1 MRRLLTTL
9 AAGALLALGA
19 GTGAGAAEW
28 RNVPLPAPP
37 GGQFSV
43 PAGFVSDLSFWAP
56 NRGLMAVAGNN
67 SVPGGLYSFDGASW
81 HQLSTVCGG
90 GPNTRIAWAGP
101 TEFWTITSA
110 SAGSK
115 VSGQALCH
123 YQGGAVVG
131 SYSFYNVP
139 EFESTVNA
147 AACRAADD
155 CWFGGAGAVSADGT
169 RVGAFHLHWDGAALQ
184 AVYNGQ
190 GRGVSDLVAHRG
202 TLLESTYVG
211 PSVGA
216 QGSAPFLGRAED
228 VPALLHRIDGL
239 GFANDPFALTPADG
253 APADGAEL
261 RSLDTDGTTAW
272 AVGGAANSGPAAADG
287 FVPGPPVAVRKDGE
301 GPWQQLVLSDGLP
314 TNAWFGAVAAVP
326 GTRDAWATLT
336 DTEVG
341 GSFSSGEQGATRMAL
356 IAADGTV
363 ATETLDARTGA
374 AARGAATAVACPT
387 ADDCWVATARGYL
400 YRRTNGATYARD
412 TDPAF
417 QGTITIRPNEAAAQA
432 IPDAPPEDDSRL
444 LAPPV
449 ELPSA
454 SAEAAPLECPAP
466 PALVTRVK
474 ASVGKLKGRKARQKN
489 PLIRMTVRFRLARP
503 AKVGLTARRG
513 TKVVARAK
521 SRALKPGTRSLTV
534 SVRRKAFPKAI
545 RFQLQE
551 LGQPQCDAGSSDA
564 VSTGSAR

>member
-1 MRRLLTTL
+1 MRRLLTRL
-9 AAGALLALGA
+9 AAGACLAVAA
-19 GTGAGAAEW
+19 GTGAQAATWE
-28 RNVPLPAPP
+28 NVPLPTPP

-67 SVPGGLYSFDGASW
+67 SVPGGLYSFDGESW
-81 HQLSTVCGG
+81 HQLSTVCGA

-101 TEFWTITSA
+101 REFWTITAA
-110 SAGSK
+110 SAGSP
-115 VSGQALCH
+115 VSGQGLCH
-123 YQGGAVVG
+123 YQDGAVVG
-131 SYSFYNVP
+131 SYSFYNLP
-139 EFESTVNA
+139 EFESTVDA
-147 AACRAADD
+147 AACRAAND
-155 CWFGGAGAVSADGT
+155 CWFGGTGTASADGS
-169 RVGAFHLHWDGAALQ
+169 RVGAFHLHWDGATMQ
-184 AVYNGQ
+184 AVYDGQ

-202 TLLESTYVG
+202 AVLESTFVG

-216 QGSAPFLGRAED
+216 QGSRPFLRQAEA

-239 GFANDPFALTPADG
+239 SFANDPFTV
-253 APADGAEL
+253 APATDVPDDGTDL

-272 AVGGAANSGPAAADG
+272 AVGGGANSGPATANG
-287 FVPGPPVAVRKDGE
+287 FVARQPVAIRKDGD
-301 GPWQQLVLSDGLP
+301 GPWQQLTLSDDLP
-314 TNAWFGAVAAVP
+314 TTAWFGSVAAVP
-326 GTRDAWATLT
+326 GTRAAWATLT

-341 GSFSSGEQGATRMAL
+341 GATTSGETGLPRVAS
-356 IAADGTV
+356 IAADGTTEV
-363 ATETLDARTGA
+363 ETLDARTGA
-374 AARGAATAVACPT
+374 AARGAATAIACPT

-400 YRRTNGATYARD
+400 YRRTSGGTYARD

-449 ELPSA
+449 ELPA
-454 SAEAAPLECPAP
+454 AIAESELDCPAP

-474 ASVGKLKGRKARQKN
+474 ASVGKLSKRRARQAN
-489 PLIRMTVRFRLARP
+489 PVVRMTVRFRLART
-503 AKVGLTARRG
+503 ARVGMVARRG

-521 SRALKPGTRSLTV
+521 SRTLKAGTRRLTV
-534 SVRRKAFPKAI
+534 AVRRKAFPKAI

-551 LGQPQCDAGSSDA
+551 LTKPQCDAGSSDA
-564 VSTGSAR
+564 VSTGGTR